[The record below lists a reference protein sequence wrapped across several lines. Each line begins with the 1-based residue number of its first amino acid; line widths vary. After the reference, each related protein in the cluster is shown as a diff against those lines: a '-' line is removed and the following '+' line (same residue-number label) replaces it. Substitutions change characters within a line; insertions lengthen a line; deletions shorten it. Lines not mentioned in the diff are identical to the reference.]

1 MRVLFVRRTCRWGA
15 GGGQTLGANGA
26 RPEARRLL
34 ARYRA
39 ANVALASG
47 EVYLVA
53 VIVLSS
59 RDVSPALCFL
69 VSFDV
74 LLLPFLFGPLD
85 PHLIL
90 QKNKNNNTY

>member
-1 MRVLFVRRTCRWGA
+1 MYLTCASCSCVALAVGG

-26 RPEARRLL
+26 RPEARQLL

-59 RDVSPALCFL
+59 REHDDSPALCFL

-74 LLLPFLFGPLD
+74 LLLPLLFGPLD

-90 QKNKNNNTY
+90 L